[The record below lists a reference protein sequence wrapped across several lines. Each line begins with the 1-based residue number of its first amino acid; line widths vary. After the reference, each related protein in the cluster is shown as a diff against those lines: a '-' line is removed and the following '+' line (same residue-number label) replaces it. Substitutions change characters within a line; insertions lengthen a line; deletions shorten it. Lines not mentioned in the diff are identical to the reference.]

1 MIVDDLFENTAG
13 PEKCWSGYRKVGTK
27 PGTGRNTGKRVNDCE
42 KINEAT
48 SELNIGDPV
57 IITGPVQFQG
67 KTGDV
72 RELGQDG
79 SFVVVNLYNYGPH
92 SFHTSDVSR
101 NDYAD
106 SDDEE
111 DVAEGPEERSQHR
124 LWQMITDY
132 EQRAKRAPNDIK
144 KQRYLQMA
152 KELRDEY
159 DIKKQHYL
167 QMAKELRGPVKEQG
181 VAEGPLNEF
190 EMPVGQATGV
200 AAQTNNTPKKTY
212 SVKVVGTFKNP
223 TVFMA
228 KDLWRAL
235 EEILPRDY
243 PRTPYQQQYAT
254 DPQRRVIDDIRDD
267 GFSIV
272 KQGIKSLD
280 IANTIASNFEAR
292 SIPTE
297 VIGGGLYEDE
307 NAQFV
312 PKAGDEILWRP
323 LNAKMVPVP
332 VTVLGLNAEKI
343 KIKLQSPRLIQQYG
357 GKDTIVVSR
366 ATSEIMPKAS
376 VTEADTAAERQQ
388 ALLDRLAARVG
399 LPAGSSM
406 DEIEAA
412 QQAQLN
418 RPQPTVAGSQ
428 PADDAD
434 FAAGLAA
441 AQSGQGPLA
450 IMLAQPTIAN
460 DQRLLDTIAS
470 SYGLPAG
477 LSAQEIQAQSRGALT
492 QTAVSSIAR
501 ALDLPPGL
509 NRTQLLAAFKQ
520 QQGVAEAAGLY
531 GPFTVTINTGERPKS
546 RTKTKKFRR
555 EDDAILWAE
564 DWFDNS
570 PQYVYATAEIT
581 DPQGNVVWYSDET
594 MAEAN
599 TDRIADRYNPE
610 EFDDMVLRLK
620 TLAGAGPLKTVW
632 DPERR
637 VYKNVPINPQQDKK

>member
-1 MIVDDLFENTAG
+1 MIVDDLFENVAG
-13 PEKCWSGYRKVGTK
+13 PEKCWPGYRKVGTK
-27 PGTGRNTGKRVNDCE
+27 PGTGKNAGKRVNDCE
-42 KINEAT
+42 KIRESAG
-48 SELNIGDPV
+48 EFGIGDPV

-72 RELGQDG
+72 REIGRDG
-79 SFVVVNLYNYGPH
+79 AFVVVNLYNYGPH
-92 SFHTSDVSR
+92 SFHTSDVSY

-106 SDDEE
+106 AEDAE
-111 DVAEGPEERSQHR
+111 DVAADS
-124 LWQMITDY
+124 
-132 EQRAKRAPNDIK
+132 
-144 KQRYLQMA
+144 
-152 KELRDEY
+152 
-159 DIKKQHYL
+159 
-167 QMAKELRGPVKEQG
+167 
-181 VAEGPLNEF
+181 LNEF

-212 SVKVVGTFKNP
+212 SVKVVGTFVNP

-243 PRTPYQQQYAT
+243 PRTPYQQQHAT
-254 DPQRRVIDDIRDD
+254 DPQRRVIDDIKDD

-292 SIPTE
+292 SIPAE

-307 NAQFV
+307 NAQFA

-323 LNAKMVPVP
+323 LNAKMTPVP

-366 ATSEIMPKAS
+366 ATSEIMPKAG

-428 PADDAD
+428 PTDDAD

-460 DQRLLDTIAS
+460 DQRLLDTIAG

-501 ALDLPPGL
+501 ALDLPPGM

-520 QQGVAEAAGLY
+520 QQGVAE
-531 GPFTVTINTGERPKS
+531 VTGDEKFDKMLKGVTSKKAVAKQQKTD
-546 RTKTKKFRR
+546 TKQQARDAFGGMFGGGNPADKLGIRKKGVP
-555 EDDAILWAE
+555 ES
-564 DWFDNS
+564 DN
-570 PQYVYATAEIT
+570 EK
-581 DPQGNVVWYSDET
+581 
-594 MAEAN
+594 
-599 TDRIADRYNPE
+599 IADRYDPE

-637 VYKNVPINPQQDKK
+637 VYKNVPINQNKDRK